1 MAELNEYDSV
11 NGVSDEEMTRRF
23 QEAVRLA
30 NERKRIKGLPIQKY
44 DIDLK
49 KPYLEYPNGERK
61 YAEEAWNNSFCR
73 S

>member
-30 NERKRIKGLPIQKY
+30 NEHKKIK
-44 DIDLK
+44 
-49 KPYLEYPNGERK
+49 
-61 YAEEAWNNSFCR
+61 
-73 S
+73 